1 MVYGVEYIRQDVTD
15 ISDPDQL
22 VRYAAAGQLAQLLR
36 RRSDLSHAKIAH
48 SAGLGTKP
56 ADAGSVLSTALAGKF
71 TVSQLVKLD
80 EIIGALA
87 PDLEHTGGLCS
98 LDLRLAAE
106 ARDAIRGSMFAHVP
120 PSWSRAILKEA
131 SPSEPEVL
139 IQASALLSAFQA
151 AHKLDRT
158 GNRNVTDVLDRYR
171 RELDLVVR
179 RLTLISLA
187 PPGPKNTDA
196 QIMLGTLASYAFEP
210 MKQELDHQLRTSPL
224 GFRVWR
230 AITKLVKLTPT
241 EGKHADALRAWI
253 WQLIFDAEEL
263 RKTSLYAARSLD
275 LELAITVP
283 AAWSPPGND
292 WVGRALLLRA
302 RNTEATLRER
312 GTAALG
318 LWERAIREERPDLA
332 NTEEHLR
339 ELIAEFKDP
348 ETTRTDIAAGLRW
361 VAVSLEDVI
370 EKRIPVCNEWPDV
383 DEPWFGHV
391 QDAASKLDNAD
402 IPPHLRTGAKNLF
415 LHMILQNAGV
425 HRRQAIET
433 IVSSGWSEPIAEA
446 LGRLLRTEKEESW
459 LRVRALFALGFLQR
473 PDYSVERDLAR
484 ACAHAHANLTMAAS
498 KPPRA
503 HVTEMHTS
511 LFAVGDCFGTP
522 DAKERAAT
530 IRDSLSGILVD
541 LATAEGDRAL
551 ILRRAVRAAAY
562 VLAVTAQPRH
572 GEAPD
577 LSEELLVR
585 LKSHPDPVTSQLSQ
599 WALNSWFADD
609 GTVRPWLA
617 AVEHG

>member
-1 MVYGVEYIRQDVTD
+1 MVYGVEYIRQDVSD

-22 VRYAAAGQLAQLLR
+22 VRYAAAGQLAQLRR
-36 RRSDLSHAKIAH
+36 RRSDLSQAKIAH
-48 SAGLGTKP
+48 SAGLGTKRE
-56 ADAGSVLSTALAGKF
+56 DAGSVLSTALAGKF

-120 PSWSRAILKEA
+120 PSWSRAILKET

-158 GNRNVTDVLDRYR
+158 GNRNATDVLDRHR
-171 RELDLVVR
+171 PELDLVVR
-179 RLTLISLA
+179 RLILISLA
-187 PPGPKNTDA
+187 PPAPKNTDA

-210 MKQELDHQLRTSPL
+210 MKQVLDHQLRTSPL

-230 AITKLVKLTPT
+230 AITKLVKLTPAHG
-241 EGKHADALRAWI
+241 EHANALRAWV
-253 WQLIFDAEEL
+253 WQLILDAEEL

-283 AAWSPPGND
+283 AAWSPPADD
-292 WVGRALLLRA
+292 WVGKALLLRA
-302 RNTEATLRER
+302 RNAEATLRER

-318 LWERAIREERPDLA
+318 LWERAIREERPDLV

-339 ELIAEFKDP
+339 QLIAEFKGT
-348 ETTRTDIAAGLRW
+348 ETRPDIAAGLRW
-361 VAVSLEDVI
+361 VAVTLEDLI
-370 EKRIPVCNEWPDV
+370 EKRMPVCNEWPAI
-383 DEPWFGHV
+383 DEPWFHHV
-391 QDAASKLDNAD
+391 HDAASKLDNAD
-402 IPPHLRTGAKNLF
+402 IPQHLRTGAKNLF

-433 IVSSGWSEPIAEA
+433 VVSSGWSEPITEA
-446 LGRLLRTEKEESW
+446 LGRLLKTEKEESW

-473 PDYSVERDLAR
+473 PDYSVERDLAS
-484 ACAHAHANLTMAAS
+484 ACVHAHANLSMTAG

-503 HVTEMHTS
+503 YVTEMHTS
-511 LFAVGDCFGTP
+511 LFAVGDCFGAP
-522 DAKERAAT
+522 DANERAAT
-530 IRDSLSGILVD
+530 IRDSLSRILID

-562 VLAVTAQPRH
+562 VLTVTAQPRQ
-572 GEAPD
+572 GEALD
-577 LSEELLVR
+577 LSEELLKR
-585 LKSHPDPVTSQLSQ
+585 LKNHPDPVTSQLSQ
-599 WALNSWFADD
+599 WALNFRFADD

-617 AVEHG
+617 AVDQG